1 MADDE
6 FLHID
11 GHDGTLSLVIGLTGG
26 VDLARLRA
34 EYENQGLDVADV
46 DPDPTIQ
53 FERWLSAA
61 MDAELTEPNAMVLST
76 VDRQGR
82 PHSRNL
88 LLKGMRDGG
97 FEFFTNYES
106 RKAEHLAV
114 NPRVALTFSWLEL
127 HRQVNVIGSATRVE
141 SGESDAYFAIRP
153 RSAQIGAW
161 ASLQSTELPDRETLD
176 ARYHAAEKGFDGV
189 DVPRPPH
196 WGGYRVDPEEFEFW
210 QGRPSRLHDRI
221 RYHRVG
227 NLWSR
232 VRLSP

>member
-1 MADDE
+1 M
-6 FLHID
+6 
-11 GHDGTLSLVIGLTGG
+11 GTLSLDIGLTGG

-34 EYENQGLDVADV
+34 EYENQGIDVGDV
-46 DPDPTIQ
+46 DADPIVQ
-53 FERWLSAA
+53 FEVWLSDALE
-61 MDAELTEPNAMVLST
+61 AELVEPNAMVVST
-76 VDRQGR
+76 VDAQGR

-88 LLKGMRDGG
+88 LLKGVRDGG

-106 RKAEHLAV
+106 RKAEHLAR
-114 NPRVALTFSWLEL
+114 NPRVALTFSWLGL
-127 HRQVNVIGSATRVE
+127 HRQVNVIGTASRVE
-141 SGESDAYFAIRP
+141 AGESDAYFAIRP

-176 ARYHAAEKGFDGV
+176 ARYRAAEEGFEGAE
-189 DVPRPPH
+189 VPRPQH
-196 WGGYRVDPEEFEFW
+196 WGGYRVDPAELEFW

-227 NLWSR
+227 ALWSR